1 MNDSLIITNLKYVLF
16 GVIFC
21 FSMNSCTEFQENLK
35 SVPTAFG
42 KIGGVTVIADQQ
54 MWDSEVG
61 DTLRY
66 YYESAY
72 LILPQ
77 PEAIFDLTHYTV
89 EEIMKEPTRKEMR
102 NYVILANLADEN
114 SPATRLV
121 MEDIGSEKARR
132 AQEDP
137 TYNSMVGRNKW
148 ARGQILI
155 YQFAYSDDALIENI
169 KRNFTA
175 VAKKIYEVEEERIDA
190 TLFVDGENR
199 KLMEEVQGDLGVQMR
214 IPKSY
219 FLALNDDEVIW
230 IRKETQKYS
239 SNIMLKRMP
248 YTDQSQLTREHIKA
262 VTDSLGKYVSSQIP
276 NTYVV
281 VNDVDL
287 PMFVDAKTINN
298 NYALEARGIW
308 EMENDFM
315 GGPFI
320 SYLIHN
326 PEKNELLLAEG
337 FVYAPG
343 EDKRNYMRYL
353 EYLIST
359 IRF

>member
-1 MNDSLIITNLKYVLF
+1 MNHSQIFANIKYAFYVCLL
-16 GVIFC
+16 GIAL
-21 FSMNSCTEFQENLK
+21 SSCAEMQENLK
-35 SVPTAFG
+35 AVPTAFG
-42 KIGGVTVIADQQ
+42 RINGITVIADQQ
-54 MWDSEVG
+54 LWDSEVG
-61 DTLRY
+61 DTLRN

-77 PEAIFDLTHYTV
+77 PESIFDLTHYTV
-89 EEIMKEPTRKEMR
+89 EDIMQEPTRKEMR
-102 NYVILANLADEN
+102 NYIILANLADEN
-114 SPATRLV
+114 SPTTKLV

-132 AQEDP
+132 AKEDP
-137 TYNSMVGRNKW
+137 TYNSMVGRDKW
-148 ARGQILI
+148 ARGQVLI
-155 YQFAYSDDALIENI
+155 YQFAYSDDALMENI
-169 KRNFTA
+169 KRSFSA
-175 VAKKIYEVEEERIDA
+175 VAKRIYEADEERIDA
-190 TLFVDGENR
+190 TLFVEGENQ
-199 KLMEEVQGDLGVQMR
+199 KLMDEIRTDLGVQMR

-219 FLALNDDEVIW
+219 FTAVNDDDIVW

-239 SNIMLKRMP
+239 SNIMLKKMP
-248 YTDQSQLTREHIKA
+248 YTDQSQLTRESIKA

-276 NTYVV
+276 DTYIK

-287 PMFVDAKTINN
+287 PMFVDATTVNN

-326 PEKNELLLAEG
+326 PEKNELLFVEG

-343 EDKRNYMRYL
+343 EKKRDYMRNL

>member
-1 MNDSLIITNLKYVLF
+1 MNNSKMVTHFRYALCICGMSIILS
-16 GVIFC
+16 G
-21 FSMNSCTEFQENLK
+21 CTELQENLK

-42 KIGGVTVIADQQ
+42 RLNGINVIADQQ
-54 MWDSEVG
+54 LWDSEIG

-77 PEAIFDLTHYTV
+77 PESIFDLTHYTV
-89 EEIMKEPTRKEMR
+89 EELMQEPTRKEMR
-102 NYVILANLADEN
+102 HYIILANLADEN
-114 SPATRLV
+114 SPATKLV
-121 MEDIGSEKARR
+121 LEDIGTEKARR
-132 AQEDP
+132 AKEDP
-137 TYNSMVGRNKW
+137 TYNSMVGRDKW
-148 ARGQILI
+148 ARDQLLI
-155 YQFAYSDDALIENI
+155 YQFAYSDEALIDNI

-175 VAKKIYEVEEERIDA
+175 VAKRVNQADENRIDA

-199 KLMEEVQGDLGVQMR
+199 KVMDEIRTDLGVQMR
-214 IPKSY
+214 VPKSY
-219 FLALNDDEVIW
+219 FMAVNDEDIVW
-230 IRKETQKYS
+230 VRKETQKYS
-239 SNIMLKRMP
+239 SNIMLKKMP

-262 VTDSLGKYVSSQIP
+262 VTDSLGKYVSSQVP
-276 NTYVV
+276 NTYIKI
-281 VNDVDL
+281 NDVDL

-320 SYLIHN
+320 SYLIHS
-326 PEKNELLLAEG
+326 PEKNELLFAQG
-337 FVYAPG
+337 FIYAPG
-343 EDKRNYMRYL
+343 EKKRDYMRYL